1 MRIVL
6 LGAPGSGKGTQA
18 KLLVKKYGI
27 PQISTGDLLREAVQE
42 ETKLGI
48 KAKQAMEAG
57 ELVTDD
63 IVLGIIEERLK
74 EPDALHGFILDG
86 FPRNIPQAEALDNML
101 NIIYKPL
108 EKTILIDI
116 NFDDLMRRLTGR
128 RICADCNQLFNIYTS
143 APRLKEVCDNCGG
156 KLIQRADDNKETIT
170 HRLKIYTSQTE
181 PLISYYKQQTK
192 NVIIEGTGEV
202 EDIFYRITKV
212 LDPLVKQ
219 KESNKIIG
227 KKNMKNKKKDKK
239 KFSKKKIAQ
248 MEKIAAKEKLAK
260 QKKSDKKKKR
270 KSGKLKQ
277 EKKSANKNKQKVDTS
292 KTKLTLKKAAV
303 ATTEK
308 PAEPAK
314 KTVVPKKRVVTKK
327 TVAPKKRVI
336 TKKTVTPK
344 KKVVTKKTV
353 APKKRVITKKTAAP
367 KKKVA
372 TKKTVAPKKKVVT
385 RKRVAPRKKAVTK
398 KVVAP

>member
-27 PQISTGDLLREAVQE
+27 PQISTGDLLREAVQQK
-42 ETKLGI
+42 TQLGI
-48 KAKQAMEAG
+48 KARQAMDAG

-128 RICADCNQLFNIYTS
+128 RSCADCGRVFNIYTS
-143 APRLKEVCDNCGG
+143 APRLEEVCDSCGG

-181 PLISYYKQQTK
+181 PLIAYYKQQTK
-192 NVIIEGTGEV
+192 NVAIEGHGEV
-202 EDIFYRITKV
+202 DDIFKQIESI
-212 LDPLVKQ
+212 LDPLAKS
-219 KESNKIIG
+219 KLKSKISSKTKG
-227 KKNMKNKKKDKK
+227 NTGMKNKKKDKK
-239 KFSKKKIAQ
+239 KLSKKKLAQ
-248 MEKIAAKEKLAK
+248 MKKLAD
-260 QKKSDKKKKR
+260 KKKPDDKKKKKPSDKKKLKKISEKNKKKNKKTKEKQSSTT
-270 KSGKLKQ
+270 KSTVP
-277 EKKSANKNKQKVDTS
+277 ANKTVTR
-292 KTKLTLKKAAV
+292 KKAI
-303 ATTEK
+303 
-308 PAEPAK
+308 
-314 KTVVPKKRVVTKK
+314 TKK
-327 TVAPKKRVI
+327 TVAPKK
-336 TKKTVTPK
+336 
-344 KKVVTKKTV
+344 TV
-353 APKKRVITKKTAAP
+353 ATTKTAAP

-372 TKKTVAPKKKVVT
+372 TRKTAVPKKKVATRKTAAPKKKVAT
-385 RKRVAPRKKAVTK
+385 RKTAAPKK
-398 KVVAP
+398 KVATRKTAAPKKKVAARKTAVAKKSPAS